1 MPENL
6 SEVSK
11 TPLALK
17 GLWNTEKPSQAIE
30 FHVLGLHLTRLGVQP
45 TVHFPRA
52 YSGD

>member
-11 TPLALK
+11 TPLTVK

-30 FHVLGLHLTRLGVQP
+30 FHMLGLHFARPGVQP
-45 TVHFPRA
+45 GAHFPRV